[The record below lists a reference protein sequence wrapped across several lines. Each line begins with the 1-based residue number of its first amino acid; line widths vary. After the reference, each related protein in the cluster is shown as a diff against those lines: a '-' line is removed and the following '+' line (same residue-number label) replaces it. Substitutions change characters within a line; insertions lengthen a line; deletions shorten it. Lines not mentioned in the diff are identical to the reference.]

1 MSANKYEYKTINGER
16 KRIHR
21 HIMEAHLGRVLEID
35 EHVYHISGDS
45 TDNSIDNLI
54 VIKKK
59 SRKHERRM

>member
-1 MSANKYEYKTINGER
+1 MSDNKYEYKTINGER

-21 HIMEAHLGRVLEID
+21 HIMEDHLGRVLEQD
-35 EHVYHISGDS
+35 EHVYHINSDS

-59 SRKHERRM
+59 SRKNERRM